1 MTEFFVRMLSSV
13 SPHSPSFPSFRLV
26 FNNILP
32 ADTYGS
38 RGKSIN
44 TVTRYNFQDRDLI
57 PDKCFYVLCG
67 VETGYGAEPGTHV
80 LCTGKIRPEP
90 EAHYLTPPNAFR
102 IRGAIR
108 TFPHTASWRGAK

>member
-1 MTEFFVRMLSSV
+1 MTEFIVRMLSSV
-13 SPHSPSFPSFRLV
+13 SPHSPFFPSFRLV
-26 FNNILP
+26 FNNILA

-44 TVTRYNFQDRDLI
+44 TVTHYNFEDRDFI

-67 VETGYGAEPGTHV
+67 VETEYGAEPGTHA
-80 LCTGKIRPEP
+80 LCTGKNLPES

-108 TFPHTASWRGAK
+108 SFSHTAS